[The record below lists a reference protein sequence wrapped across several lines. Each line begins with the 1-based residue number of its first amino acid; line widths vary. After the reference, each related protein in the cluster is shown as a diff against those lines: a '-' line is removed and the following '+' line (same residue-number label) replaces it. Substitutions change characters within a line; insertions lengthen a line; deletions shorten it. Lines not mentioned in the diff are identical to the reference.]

1 MTCVGEKLRQID
13 AILSFVQDVSGPWHV
28 LIPISVPYHTYMICI
43 CVYMYIAYNPAQS
56 YLALTWYGHT

>member
-43 CVYMYIAYNPAQS
+43 YVYSI
-56 YLALTWYGHT
+56 

>member
-28 LIPISVPYHTYMICI
+28 LIPISVSIPYLHDMYMCI
-43 CVYMYIAYNPAQS
+43 YVYSI
-56 YLALTWYGHT
+56 